1 MTAGDM
7 LHEFSPRKD
16 GISTRS
22 GTGARFPPRLRP
34 LRRNNHPVAGEPVF
48 ADLDIAAESLQ
59 Y

>member
-22 GTGARFPPRLRP
+22 GTGARFPPRLARSGAMITQS
-34 LRRNNHPVAGEPVF
+34 PVSRF
-48 ADLDIAAESLQ
+48 SRISDIAAESLQ